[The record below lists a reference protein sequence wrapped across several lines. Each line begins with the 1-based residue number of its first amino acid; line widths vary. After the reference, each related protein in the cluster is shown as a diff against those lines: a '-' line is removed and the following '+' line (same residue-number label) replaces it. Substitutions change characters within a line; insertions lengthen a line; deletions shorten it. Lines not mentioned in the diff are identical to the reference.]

1 MAHVTSLADEIPAD
15 DSWLWPERVA
25 LGSLTLVVGDPG
37 IGKSYL
43 TLDMAARVSRGG
55 LWPEEELA
63 SRSKEPQPAP
73 AERAPGSTFLLCAE
87 DSYVNTIRPRLVALG
102 ADLSKIIAFRDEHRD
117 QAFDL
122 LPYLPDFERQIQS
135 TPDARLWIIDPIS
148 SYLGSLQEN
157 HDRSIRGLLNP
168 LANLAAARQLAIVL
182 VTHLSKGDG
191 KALHRVLGSRAFGAA
206 ARNVW
211 LVAEDAEDRRRRLL
225 VSVKQNRTAPP
236 TGLAFT
242 IESVG
247 TKGGARLRWATKCVS
262 VDADEALEATAYQPP
277 PRNQLLRQV
286 IAWLEDLLADD
297 ALPPNVVR
305 ESAATRGIAYTTLRR
320 AFREM
325 GGQSIREQQGR
336 KSVRLWRLAPEP
348 LEMTNDE

>member
-1 MAHVTSLADEIPAD
+1 MVVATSVADEVPAD
-15 DSWLWPERVA
+15 DPWLWPERVA
-25 LGSLTLVVGDPG
+25 LGSLTLLVGDPG

-43 TLDMAARVSRGG
+43 TLDMAARVSHGAP
-55 LWPEEELA
+55 WPEEELA
-63 SRSKEPQPAP
+63 ADSAPQRT
-73 AERAPGSTFLLCAE
+73 RAPGSAFLLCAE
-87 DSYVNTIRPRLVALG
+87 DDYANTVRPRLVALG
-102 ADLSKIIAFRDEHRD
+102 ADLSRIIALRDDHGY

-122 LPYLPDFERQIQS
+122 LSYLPRFENLIQS
-135 TPDARLWIIDPIS
+135 TPNTRLWIIDPIS
-148 SYLGSLQEN
+148 SYLGNLQEN

-168 LANLAAARQLAIVL
+168 LANLAAAHQLAIVL

-247 TKGGARLRWATKCVS
+247 TRGGARLRWAAEEVS
-262 VDADEALEATAYQPP
+262 ADADEALSATAYQPP
-277 PRNQLLRQV
+277 PRNQRLRQV
-286 IAWLEDLLADD
+286 IDWLEELLADGS
-297 ALPPNVVR
+297 LPPDVVR
-305 ESAATRGIAYTTLRR
+305 ESAAARGIAYTTLRR

-325 GGQSIREQQGR
+325 GGQSYWEKRGTS
-336 KSVRLWRLAPEP
+336 SVRLWRLP
-348 LEMTNDE
+348 LESSAE

>member
-1 MAHVTSLADEIPAD
+1 MACTTSLADEVSAAD
-15 DSWLWPERVA
+15 PWLWPQRVA

-37 IGKSYL
+37 VGKSYL

-63 SRSKEPQPAP
+63 GRSEGTSPTLAAP
-73 AERAPGSTFLLCAE
+73 AERAPGGTLLLCAE
-87 DSYVNTIRPRLVALG
+87 DDYANTVRPRLVALG
-102 ADLSKIIAFRDEHRD
+102 ADLAKISALRDSQGD

-135 TPDARLWIIDPIS
+135 TPNARLWIIDPIS
-148 SYLGSLQEN
+148 SYLGNLQEN

-168 LANLAAARQLAIVL
+168 LANLAAAHQLAIVL

-211 LVAEDAEDRRRRLL
+211 LVAEDAEDDRRRLL

-247 TKGGARLRWATKCVS
+247 TSGCARLLWVAEPLS
-262 VDADEALEATAYQPP
+262 VDADEALAATAYQPP
-277 PRNQLLRQV
+277 PRNQRRRQV
-286 IAWLEDLLADD
+286 IAWLEELLADGS
-297 ALPPNVVR
+297 LPPGVVR
-305 ESAATRGIAYTTLRR
+305 ESAAARGIACTTLRR

-325 GGQSIREQQGR
+325 GGQSYWEKRGTS
-336 KSVRLWRLAPEP
+336 SVRLWRLGPEP
-348 LEMTNDE
+348 NAE